1 MAERGTRWSG
11 ALVLAGVDEGPRSG
25 VRAEFGGVSGADG
38 RGDDPRRRW
47 GGHKGVL
54 KAGFNRRS
62 QRIGHLGMRI
72 GLSDRAALVQ
82 RQGTDMQQL
91 VGMAQERRRAHAGI
105 GDVSGYGAV
114 NKSAPRPGK
123 PPNEAL
129 KANGCGTIS
138 DPQPGCGNRLPG
150 DSTWRYR
157 DELVP

>member
-82 RQGTDMQQL
+82 RQGTDMQNSSAWRRNEDARMQAL
-91 VGMAQERRRAHAGI
+91 ETSRGMALSIKARRGRESRQTRH
-105 GDVSGYGAV
+105 
-114 NKSAPRPGK
+114 
-123 PPNEAL
+123 
-129 KANGCGTIS
+129 
-138 DPQPGCGNRLPG
+138 
-150 DSTWRYR
+150 
-157 DELVP
+157 